1 LFRKAFVWLVARGG
15 RVYAGAAGIPLEE
28 RDMKPILLSFVLLV
42 ISPLAAVAQQA
53 PAPATGLVANPVATA
68 VRSSLERQSKNI
80 IAATDEM
87 PADKYGYQPTPA
99 QITFGHLVMHMA
111 NSNFHLC
118 AMISGAEAPKMD
130 ELKETDGKDKLTGA
144 LKASFDFCTQSLSK
158 VDDSKLGEVVFT
170 RGAFTLTRAAAM
182 IALTND
188 FADHYS
194 GAAMYL
200 RLNGLLPPTAQQ
212 PHKE

>member
-1 LFRKAFVWLVARGG
+1 
-15 RVYAGAAGIPLEE
+15 
-28 RDMKPILLSFVLLV
+28 MKPILLSFALLAV
-42 ISPLAAVAQQA
+42 SPLAAVAQQA
-53 PAPATGLVANPVATA
+53 PAPATDLIANPVATA

-87 PADKYGYQPTPA
+87 PADKYSYQPTPA

-118 AMISGAEAPKMD
+118 AMISGVEVPKMD

-144 LKASFDFCTQSLSK
+144 LKTSFDFCTRSLTK

>member
-1 LFRKAFVWLVARGG
+1 
-15 RVYAGAAGIPLEE
+15 
-28 RDMKPILLSFVLLV
+28 MKRLLLSFVLAM
-42 ISPLAAVAQQA
+42 ISPLAAGAQQGAA
-53 PAPATGLVANPVATA
+53 PSASAAPVANPVSTA
-68 VRSSLERQSKNI
+68 VRSILERQSKNI
-80 IAATDEM
+80 IAATEEM
-87 PADKYGYQPTPA
+87 PADKYSYQPTPA

-118 AMISGAEAPKMD
+118 SMISGAELPKMD
-130 ELKETDGKDKLTGA
+130 ELKETDVKDKLTGA
-144 LKASFDFCTQSLSK
+144 LKSSFDFCTQTLAK

-170 RGAFTLTRAAAM
+170 RGTFTLTRASAM

-188 FADHYS
+188 FADHYG

-212 PHKE
+212 AHKE

>member
-1 LFRKAFVWLVARGG
+1 
-15 RVYAGAAGIPLEE
+15 
-28 RDMKPILLSFVLLV
+28 MKRILLSFVLAA
-42 ISPLAAVAQQA
+42 ISPLAAGAQQA
-53 PAPATGLVANPVATA
+53 AAPAATAAQTTPVANPVSTA

-80 IAATDEM
+80 IAATEEM
-87 PADKYGYQPTPA
+87 PADKYSYQPTPG

-118 AMISGAEAPKMD
+118 SMISGVDMPKMD
-130 ELKETDGKDKLTGA
+130 ELKETDTKDKLTGA
-144 LKASFDFCTQSLSK
+144 VKASFDFCTQTLAK

-170 RGAFTLTRAAAM
+170 RGTFTLTRASAM

-212 PHKE
+212 AHKE

>member
-1 LFRKAFVWLVARGG
+1 MKRLLLCFAIVA
-15 RVYAGAAGIPLEE
+15 
-28 RDMKPILLSFVLLV
+28 
-42 ISPLAAVAQQA
+42 ISPLAAIAQEARATQN
-53 PAPATGLVANPVATA
+53 PAPPTALVANPVATA
-68 VRSSLERQSKNI
+68 VRSSLERQSKNLV
-80 IAATDEM
+80 AATEEM
-87 PADKYGYQPTPA
+87 PADKYSYQPTPA
-99 QITFGHLVMHMA
+99 QNSFGHVVMHMA
-111 NSNFHLC
+111 NSNFRLC
-118 AMISGAEAPKMD
+118 SMISGVEVPKLD

-144 LKASFDFCTQSLSK
+144 LKASFDFCTQSLAN

-170 RGAFTLTRAAAM
+170 RGAITLTRASAM

-194 GAAMYL
+194 AAAMYL

>member
-1 LFRKAFVWLVARGG
+1 MR
-15 RVYAGAAGIPLEE
+15 
-28 RDMKPILLSFVLLV
+28 PILLSFALLA
-42 ISPLAAVAQQA
+42 ISPLTTFAQQT
-53 PAPATGLVANPVATA
+53 PAPPTGLVANPVATA
-68 VRSSLERQSKNI
+68 VRSSLERQSRNL

-87 PADKYGYQPTPA
+87 PSDKYSYQPTPA

-118 AMISGAEAPKMD
+118 SMISGVEAPKTD

-144 LKASFDFCTQSLSK
+144 LKASFDFCTQSLAK

-170 RGAFTLTRAAAM
+170 RGSFTLTRASAM

>member
-1 LFRKAFVWLVARGG
+1 
-15 RVYAGAAGIPLEE
+15 
-28 RDMKPILLSFVLLV
+28 MKRILLSFVLAT
-42 ISPLAAVAQQA
+42 ISPLAVGAQQA
-53 PAPATGLVANPVATA
+53 AAPSAPAAQAAPVVNPVSTA
-68 VRSSLERQSKNI
+68 VRSLLERQSKNI
-80 IAATDEM
+80 IAATEEM
-87 PADKYGYQPTPA
+87 PADKYSYQPTPA

-118 AMISGAEAPKMD
+118 SMISGVDMPKMD

-144 LKASFDFCTQSLSK
+144 LKASFDFCTQTLAK

-170 RGAFTLTRAAAM
+170 RGTFTLTRASAM

-200 RLNGLLPPTAQQ
+200 RLNGLLPPTAQ
-212 PHKE
+212 PKGKE

>member
-1 LFRKAFVWLVARGG
+1 
-15 RVYAGAAGIPLEE
+15 
-28 RDMKPILLSFVLLV
+28 MKPILPSFVFLAVL
-42 ISPLAAVAQQA
+42 PLAAAAQQG
-53 PAPATGLVANPVATA
+53 PAPATDLIANPVATA

-87 PADKYGYQPTPA
+87 PADKYSYQPTPA

-130 ELKETDGKDKLTGA
+130 ELKETDGKAKLTGA
-144 LKASFDFCTQSLSK
+144 LKVSFDFCTQSLAK

-170 RGAFTLTRAAAM
+170 RGTLTRAGAM

>member
-1 LFRKAFVWLVARGG
+1 LYCKVDDRLAVFRA
-15 RVYAGAAGIPLEE
+15 RVYAGAAGISLEVCG
-28 RDMKPILLSFVLLV
+28 MKRILLSFALLAVL
-42 ISPLAAVAQQA
+42 PLTTIAQQA
-53 PAPATGLVANPVATA
+53 PAPATGLVANPVSTA

-80 IAATDEM
+80 IAATEEM
-87 PADKYGYQPTPA
+87 PADKYSYQPTPA

-118 AMISGAEAPKMD
+118 AMISGVDAPKMD

-144 LKASFDFCTQSLSK
+144 LKASFDFCTQSLAK
-158 VDDSKLGEVVFT
+158 VDDSRLGEVVFT
-170 RGAFTLTRAAAM
+170 RGTFTLTRASAM

-194 GAAMYL
+194 AAAMYL
-200 RLNGLLPPTAQQ
+200 RLNGLLPPSAQQ
-212 PHKE
+212 AH

>member
-1 LFRKAFVWLVARGG
+1 
-15 RVYAGAAGIPLEE
+15 
-28 RDMKPILLSFVLLV
+28 MKSILLSFALLA
-42 ISPLAAVAQQA
+42 ISPIAAIAQQA
-53 PAPATGLVANPVATA
+53 PAPATGLVVDPVATA
-68 VRSSLERQSKNI
+68 VRSSLERQSKNL

-118 AMISGAEAPKMD
+118 SMISGVDAPKLD

-144 LKASFDFCTQSLSK
+144 LKASFDFCTQSLAK

-170 RGAFTLTRAAAM
+170 RGTFTLTRASAM

-188 FADHYS
+188 LADHYS

>member
-1 LFRKAFVWLVARGG
+1 MNR
-15 RVYAGAAGIPLEE
+15 
-28 RDMKPILLSFVLLV
+28 ILLLLALAA
-42 ISPLAAVAQQA
+42 ISPLAAIAQQA
-53 PAPATGLVANPVATA
+53 AATQTPPPPTALVVNPVASA
-68 VRSSLERQSKNI
+68 VRSSVERQSKNL
-80 IAATDEM
+80 IAASEQM

-99 QITFGHLVMHMA
+99 QNSFGHVVMHIA

-118 AMISGAEAPKMD
+118 SMISGVEIPKMD
-130 ELKETDGKDKLTGA
+130 ELKEADGKEKLTGA
-144 LKASFDFCTQSLSK
+144 LQASFDFCTQALAK

-170 RGAFTLTRAAAM
+170 RGAFTLTRASAM

-194 GAAMYL
+194 ALAMYL

-212 PHKE
+212 PHKD

>member
-1 LFRKAFVWLVARGG
+1 
-15 RVYAGAAGIPLEE
+15 
-28 RDMKPILLSFVLLV
+28 MKRILLSFVLAA
-42 ISPLAAVAQQA
+42 ISPLAAGAQQA
-53 PAPATGLVANPVATA
+53 AAPSASTAQAAPVVNPVSTA
-68 VRSSLERQSKNI
+68 VRSILERQSKNI
-80 IAATDEM
+80 NAATEAM
-87 PADKYGYQPTPA
+87 PGEKYSYQPTPA

-118 AMISGAEAPKMD
+118 SMISGVELPKMD
-130 ELKETDGKDKLTGA
+130 ELKEADGKDKLTGA
-144 LKASFDFCTQSLSK
+144 LKASFDFCTQTLAK

-170 RGAFTLTRAAAM
+170 RGTFTLTRAGAM

-194 GAAMYL
+194 AAAMYL

-212 PHKE
+212 KGKE

>member
-1 LFRKAFVWLVARGG
+1 
-15 RVYAGAAGIPLEE
+15 
-28 RDMKPILLSFVLLV
+28 MKPILLSLVLLV
-42 ISPLAAVAQQA
+42 IWPLAAVAQQA
-53 PAPATGLVANPVATA
+53 PATATALIANPVATA

-118 AMISGAEAPKMD
+118 AMISGVDAPKMD

-144 LKASFDFCTQSLSK
+144 LKASFDFCTQSLAK

-170 RGAFTLTRAAAM
+170 RGTFTLTRAGAM

-200 RLNGLLPPTAQQ
+200 RLNGLLPPTAQ

>member
-1 LFRKAFVWLVARGG
+1 VARAG
-15 RVYAGAAGIPLEE
+15 RVYAGAAGISLEVQ
-28 RDMKPILLSFVLLV
+28 DMKPILLAFALLA

-53 PAPATGLVANPVATA
+53 PAPATNLIVNPVATA
-68 VRSSLERQSKNI
+68 VRGSMERQSKNI

-99 QITFGHLVMHMA
+99 QISFGHLVMHMA

-118 AMISGAEAPKMD
+118 AMISGVEAPKMD

-144 LKASFDFCTQSLSK
+144 LKASFDFCTQSLAK